1 VLQCGS
7 PANPS
12 PTPYAALNTVLASFV
27 ERVRDL
33 TADNFVG
40 AYLQGSFALGD
51 FDENSD
57 ADFLIV
63 VKRDIADSDVPAL
76 NALHAAI
83 HDFPPPWG
91 HRLEG
96 SYSPAAILR
105 RWSENPRDPPG
116 APPRPPTWADPGTSG
131 SPPRVYPFLFFDHG
145 ARTVVR
151 SEHDNT
157 QVARWVTRERGIVLA
172 GPDPRELIDEVSG
185 EALRIERREKLHRA
199 AVEGPPDPAAID
211 SRWLQ
216 AFLVVLYCRML
227 HTLETGTVV
236 SKKAASQWALAK
248 LDARW
253 QRLIAS
259 SVRFE
264 AEVFSPEPADPD
276 AVALAKAVK
285 CSWCGNDRVPK
296 GSYHASLSSPLR
308 SQG

>member
-1 VLQCGS
+1 
-7 PANPS
+7 
-12 PTPYAALNTVLASFV
+12 
-27 ERVRDL
+27 
-33 TADNFVG
+33 
-40 AYLQGSFALGD
+40 
-51 FDENSD
+51 
-57 ADFLIV
+57 
-63 VKRDIADSDVPAL
+63 
-76 NALHAAI
+76 
-83 HDFPPPWG
+83 
-91 HRLEG
+91 
-96 SYSPAAILR
+96 
-105 RWSENPRDPPG
+105 
-116 APPRPPTWADPGTSG
+116 
-131 SPPRVYPFLFFDHG
+131 
-145 ARTVVR
+145 
-151 SEHDNT
+151 
-157 QVARWVTRERGIVLA
+157 
-172 GPDPRELIDEVSG
+172 
-185 EALRIERREKLHRA
+185 LRIERREKLHRA